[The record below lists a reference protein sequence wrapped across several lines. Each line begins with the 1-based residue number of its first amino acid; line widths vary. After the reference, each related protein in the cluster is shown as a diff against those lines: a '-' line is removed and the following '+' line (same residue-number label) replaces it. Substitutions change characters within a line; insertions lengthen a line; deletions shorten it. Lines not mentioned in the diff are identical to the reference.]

1 LARHGAVVVVMVLA
15 CTGVVLFLGE
25 TAAAELP
32 DRFVFVEHVVPGVK
46 VDLRYITANNFLG
59 RPVAG
64 YMGPACILTRVAAE
78 ALAKVQMDL
87 NRFGLGLKIFDAY
100 RPQRAVDDFVRWGK
114 DLKDTK
120 MQAEYYPRVRK
131 EDLFTEGY
139 IAEKSSH
146 SRGSTVD
153 VTIVYADSS
162 GSESELGMG
171 TPFDFFGPESW
182 PNSTLVSPVHRGL
195 RMLLCMLMQKH
206 GFEPY
211 AKEWWH
217 FTLKD
222 EPFPNTYF
230 DFPVR
235 KDSF

>member
-1 LARHGAVVVVMVLA
+1 MVMACAVPFVRDSA
-15 CTGVVLFLGE
+15 S
-25 TAAAELP
+25 AELP
-32 DRFVFVEHVVPGVK
+32 DRFVHVELVVPGIK
-46 VDLRYITANNFLG
+46 VDLRYLTANNFLG
-59 RPVAG
+59 RPVDG
-64 YMGPACILTRVAAE
+64 YVEPACILTREAAE
-78 ALAKVQMDL
+78 ALAKVQADL
-87 NRFGLGLKIFDAY
+87 SRFGLGLKIFDAY

-120 MQAEYYPRVRK
+120 TKAEYYPRVRK
-131 EDLFTEGY
+131 EDLFKEGY

-153 VTIVYADSS
+153 VTIVYADAS
-162 GSESELGMG
+162 GIGRELDMG

-182 PNSTLVSPVHRGL
+182 PDSSLVSPVHRSL
-195 RMLLCMLMQKH
+195 RMHLSVLMQKH

-217 FTLKD
+217 FTLKN
-222 EPFPNTYF
+222 EPFPHTYF

-235 KDSF
+235 KDFF